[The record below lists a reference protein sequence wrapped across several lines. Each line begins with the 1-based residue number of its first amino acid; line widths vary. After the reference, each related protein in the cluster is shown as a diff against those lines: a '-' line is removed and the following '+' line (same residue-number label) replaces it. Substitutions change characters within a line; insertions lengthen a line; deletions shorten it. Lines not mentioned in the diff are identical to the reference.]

1 MSTVMNNMRAMLRSL
16 FSRPP
21 AFDAPAEWARMV
33 KRTVARYA
41 RGNISAQNERIL
53 MPDEQEHERKLA
65 RPIAN
70 RWREQQQASEPK
82 PENENAISKAPRQ

>member
-1 MSTVMNNMRAMLRSL
+1 MRTTLRSF

-21 AFDAPAEWARMV
+21 TYDAPAEWMRMV

-41 RGNISAQNERIL
+41 RGNIAAQNERIL
-53 MPDEQEHERKLA
+53 MPDEQEQERDLA

-70 RWREQQQASEPK
+70 KWREQQNALKSK
-82 PENENAISKAPRQ
+82 PENESTISKAPSR